1 MSARPAATI
10 LAPIERAKQLKIEG
24 YAGRAFP
31 TIYWDLFGE
40 KGHPVRTTVTEI
52 GPVLMARLLQL
63 NDTQEGVLNIVFKV
77 ADEQGLLLLDFKD
90 LQTVLQWTAENAG
103 SLTTKYGNVSKQS
116 IGTIQRALLTL
127 QQQGGERFFGEPAL
141 DLKDMIGL
149 DAAGM
154 GAINILAA
162 DRLMQSPRLYAT
174 FLLWLLS
181 ELFEVMPEIGD
192 PERPK
197 FVFFFDEA
205 HLLFND
211 APKALL
217 GKIEQVVRLIRS
229 KGVGVYFITQNPL
242 DIPESVLGQ
251 LGNRVQHALRAF
263 TPRDQKAVKTAAE
276 TFRPNKKFN
285 AQTAITELGVGEAL
299 VSFLDAKGVPE
310 PVERCF
316 IAPPRGRIGP
326 ATEAERAAAIKAS
339 PLAAKYE
346 RTVDRELAYEVLT
359 GRATSGQVAHEA
371 PPPTAGPSRRGQ
383 YDAPPPADAPS
394 VIRAVGPFAHPADGT
409 RARAA
414 SQEAAPARGRA
425 TTARATGAQATDAD
439 RAQGAGGT
447 AQRFDRHDHR
457 QDRDPHGDQRAG
469 ARGHQGRHEERRL
482 DPARRAGLDPEVA
495 SGLDHEGAFH
505 VLVAVAAEDVAQEAE
520 AAGLVGHQRHARLLA
535 RHDVGAHAEVRH
547 LEAVDAVLRGQH
559 QHQRLAAL
567 GRDLV
572 RMELE
577 LLGADADL
585 GRLVR
590 RQTRGGP
597 QRAAGEQR
605 DQCPAV
611 HGSALGDR
619 QLDQGHLVGHRDV
632 ARAQA
637 LARRRRVIGERRA
650 LGLRARARAGRR
662 SGSWRRDG
670 RCGPSCGDA
679 PGGCGRRTPRRS

>member
-1 MSARPAATI
+1 MSDDTAIFVGASDADQFLLLKYANRHGLIAGATGTGKTVTLQTI
-10 LAPIERAKQLKIEG
+10 AEGFSAYGVPVFMADVKGDLSGIGQAGGDNPRAIERAKQLKIEG

-141 DLKDMIGL
+141 DLKDMIGH

-205 HLLFND
+205 HLLFDD

-217 GKIEQVVRLIRS
+217 DKIEQVVRLIRS
-229 KGVGVYFITQNPL
+229 KGVGIYFITQNPL

-285 AQTAITELGVGEAL
+285 AQAAITELGVGEAL

-339 PLAAKYE
+339 PLADKYE
-346 RTVDRELAYEVLT
+346 RTVDRESAYEVLT
-359 GRATSGQVAHEA
+359 GRAGSGQVAHEEAA
-371 PPPTAGPSRRGQ
+371 PAPQPGRRGQ
-383 YDAPPPADAPS
+383 YDAAPPPTQ
-394 VIRAVGPFAHPADGT
+394 T
-409 RARAA
+409 RRPRQVRGAARASRRRNQPSRSPSRGCA
-414 SQEAAPARGRA
+414 RPQPAPPPPRRPPPREPKAPARRGDTLSEATMKSAGR
-425 TTARATGAQATDAD
+425 T
-439 RAQGAGGT
+439 
-447 AQRFDRHDHR
+447 
-457 QDRDPHGDQRAG
+457 
-469 ARGHQGRHEERRL
+469 
-482 DPARRAGLDPEVA
+482 VA
-495 SGLDHEGAFH
+495 N
-505 VLVAVAAEDVAQEAE
+505 VLVREATK
-520 AAGLVGHQRHARLLA
+520 AIMRNGKSI
-535 RHDVGAHAEVRH
+535 
-547 LEAVDAVLRGQH
+547 LRGV
-559 QHQRLAAL
+559 L
-567 GRDLV
+567 GSLV
-572 RMELE
+572 K
-577 LLGADADL
+577 
-585 GRLVR
+585 
-590 RQTRGGP
+590 
-597 QRAAGEQR
+597 
-605 DQCPAV
+605 
-611 HGSALGDR
+611 
-619 QLDQGHLVGHRDV
+619 
-632 ARAQA
+632 
-637 LARRRRVIGERRA
+637 
-650 LGLRARARAGRR
+650 
-662 SGSWRRDG
+662 
-670 RCGPSCGDA
+670 
-679 PGGCGRRTPRRS
+679 